1 MILKLFTSN
10 RSTLTIPPSTVTYIF
25 RDPFSSLVPA
35 SRTIDTLGTD
45 AFLIEAMSVFT
56 SIYRQTLGRVV
67 SSHVQN
73 TQPGTTPKK
82 RKLEAQDNNDNE
94 TISRRRKREG
104 SDEDKEIITKKRR
117 INEGSYAP
125 IVDGETYEST
135 AIEAPLGSHEDHRH
149 ASTYREADRYLMP
162 PPPLTPMKTRV
173 ISRLVEEGSRRVSM
187 DMDSVSQF
195 SLGTRAT
202 QQKAPD
208 EAINDYDMER
218 ARRHAAATS
227 LPANSGVWERGEK
240 ELFFHL
246 SYRGFEPLLPR
257 NWMKD
262 FPTMPLSLYEREDE
276 EEPPLIQVH
285 KTNGEFR
292 AIRELRELLD
302 IGKNVRDKVLSSPG
316 VKREGLIE
324 KAMRK
329 YVSWALGDVGIKP
342 STSANAITPLP
353 IHVVVKLKSRQTTTD
368 CLLEMK
374 QKLHALRT
382 RHCRARD
389 IQASVERH
397 RDNYETP
404 ESEEETWIADSSE
417 DDLPVLYGIMICKS
431 ILAIFTLNSRTPA
444 PRMVSSW
451 PSVLDDSRPSPAA
464 TESIHSNAIGSVT
477 STEANLRL
485 KRSILANG
493 GEQELE
499 DDSASD
505 PRFISDFDFSD
516 SAKDVWNALVIAIVA
531 MQIRRDMLL
540 LNEGHQGNDSLEDIR
555 AGIEENS
562 IMDIDDDPDA

>member
-1 MILKLFTSN
+1 M
-10 RSTLTIPPSTVTYIF
+10 
-25 RDPFSSLVPA
+25 SSPL
-35 SRTIDTLGTD
+35 
-45 AFLIEAMSVFT
+45 
-56 SIYRQTLGRVV
+56 
-67 SSHVQN
+67 QN
-73 TQPGTTPKK
+73 TQSPTSKK
-82 RKLEAQDNNDNE
+82 RRFEAQDNNDNE
-94 TISRRRKREG
+94 PISRRRKRED
-104 SDEDKEIITKKRR
+104 SDENKDIITKKRR
-117 INEGSYAP
+117 VDEDYYAP

-135 AIEAPLGSHEDHRH
+135 AIEALSGNYEDHRD
-149 ASTYREADRYLMP
+149 ASVYREADQILMP
-162 PPPLTPMKTRV
+162 PPPLTPMKTRIV
-173 ISRLVEEGSRRVSM
+173 SRIIEHDGRRASM

-195 SLGTRAT
+195 SLGTKAT
-202 QQKAPD
+202 QQRTPD

-218 ARRHAAATS
+218 ARRHAAATT
-227 LPANSGVWERGEK
+227 LPANSGVWESGEK

-262 FPTMPLSLYEREDE
+262 FPTMPLSVYERDDE
-276 EEPPLIQVH
+276 EEPSLIQVH

-302 IGKNVRDKVLSSPG
+302 MGKNVRDKVLSSPG

-324 KAMRK
+324 KATKK
-329 YVSWALGDVGIKP
+329 YISWALGDVGIKL
-342 STSANAITPLP
+342 STSANALSPLP

-382 RHCRARD
+382 RHCRARN
-389 IQASVERH
+389 IHASVERH
-397 RDNYETP
+397 QSSYETP
-404 ESEEETWIADSSE
+404 ESEGETWIAESSE

-444 PRMVSSW
+444 PKTASSW
-451 PSVLDDSRPSPAA
+451 PSVRDDYRTSPAA
-464 TESIHSNAIGSVT
+464 TESTYGNAIKSVT
-477 STEANLRL
+477 CTEANLQF
-485 KRSILANG
+485 KRSILPNAEEG
-493 GEQELE
+493 AELE

-516 SAKDVWNALVIAIVA
+516 PAKDVWNALVIAIVA

-540 LNEGHQGNDSLEDIR
+540 LDEGRQGNDSLEDIR